1 LISSIHK
8 SIAAI
13 GLALFIVN
21 LLLAILVPLGLIRH
35 VSSSLALELGMT
47 YGVLSGAIVGAC
59 FYYIY
64 QNPSANTVIAEQKL
78 QSRFYRSPF
87 AVGLFFFVITSFT
100 GFGAIAHT
108 AASLYTRSFGAPG
121 SKTLTIVGSY
131 RARWEHC
138 NDHHFS
144 EVPWRAKAGRVLCTD
159 KAIEPGSRVKVAGYV
174 SPLGL
179 AVSNVFFEKH
189 P

>member
-1 LISSIHK
+1 LISPIHK
-8 SIAAI
+8 SIAVI

-21 LLLAILVPLGLIRH
+21 LLLAIFIPLGLIRH
-35 VSSSLALELGMT
+35 VSSPLALKLGIT

-59 FYYIY
+59 FYYIFQHHNAKIY
-64 QNPSANTVIAEQKL
+64 IAQQRL
-78 QSRFYRSPF
+78 SRFYRSPF
-87 AVGLFFFVITSFT
+87 AVGLFFFVITGIT
-100 GFGAIAHT
+100 GFDAIAHT

-121 SKTLTIVGSY
+121 SEVLTIVGSY
-131 RARWEHC
+131 QARWVHC

-144 EVPWRAKAGRVLCTD
+144 EVPWRAQAGRVLCTD
-159 KAIEPGSRVKVAGYV
+159 TAIEPGSRVKVAGYV

-179 AVSNVFFEKH
+179 AVSNVYFEKH